1 MTDEKL
7 DKRANGS
14 AGGWSG
20 GGGSRRSS
28 VRRGYRET
36 ERVLEGIR
44 DHFSAFFDAL
54 YFSRGASGV
63 RGATARRELAAR
75 LDESFSMLPHITG
88 LLRVEAVDMEREAR
102 DEAER
107 EAAEVAK
114 AETKA
119 KEENAGK

>member
-1 MTDEKL
+1 M
-7 DKRANGS
+7 DKRTNGH
-14 AGGWSG
+14 G
-20 GGGSRRSS
+20 GGGNGDGGSGRASARRA
-28 VRRGYRET
+28 YRET
-36 ERVLEGIR
+36 ERFIEKVR
-44 DHFSAFFDAL
+44 DHFTTFFDAL